1 MIRRLFTA
9 APVSSLVL
17 SLTAFITGCT
27 VRTDVSLNP
36 RYQHGW
42 VPGREYE
49 LRRPMALIHDT
60 GLGVVYFEP
69 DKFDLPLGSVVGWA
83 SNHEQVLVEH
93 SPAGTRFRVEKLVR
107 NANPMMTVTTAEGR
121 ILTKPHK
128 GSIVAL
134 YSVSGQDRIGEHEIV
149 QSRDDNWVAPVP

>member
-9 APVSSLVL
+9 ASVRSLLLPLAVF
-17 SLTAFITGCT
+17 ATGCT
-27 VRTDVSLNP
+27 TDVSLNP
-36 RYQHGW
+36 KYQHGW

-69 DKFDLPLGSVVGWA
+69 DKVDLALGSVVSWDGD
-83 SNHEQVLVEH
+83 HEQVLVEH
-93 SPAGTRFRVEKLVR
+93 APAGTRFRVEKLIR
-107 NANPMMTVTTAEGR
+107 YANPMMTDTMAQGR
-121 ILTKPHK
+121 ILSEPHK

-134 YSVSGQDRIGEHEIV
+134 YTVSGKDRIGELEIV